1 MNPPVDIRQAEG
13 LRRLSELMLRVN
25 SSADLPEVLDEIT
38 SGVVE
43 VLGYELAFITEVKG
57 AESTI
62 TAVAGSNDMRSA
74 LMGMTVAADHGVDGV
89 AGRVDCIEQFM
100 AMMQQSGVATIP
112 ARAMGSRL
120 LCKPLVNAEGELL
133 GCLGVFRSQTQDDP
147 GKEEQDLL
155 EAFASQAGLALH
167 NLQSRSALGKRL
179 RLGDAIRALAEVSE
193 LDNLEETL
201 RSHGP
206 ELNKQF
212 EVDLFRIRILKPDE
226 DNDDLSSTFIIPPS
240 PPDQLSRQAA
250 DQIAK
255 RAAEEKRPL
264 EVCLKDGVADPD
276 GDMYARGRVAM
287 EILGLSTCL
296 ICPITVGNQYY
307 GYVTLGRS
315 DPNASWDEPERDA
328 LMDLGRNLG
337 RLRANWRLLER
348 ERELV
353 EELQALDRYRTEL
366 IATIS
371 HELKTP
377 LTAIIGHVELLE
389 DSEHEDI
396 SISAIS
402 RNAQRLDRLVANLL
416 TYSHALHSDIG
427 DRRLVDFNEVVSES
441 VDLIRPHAESGHV
454 GVQFTNPNTP
464 NWVFGDPEE
473 LGKVVINLLSNAVKY
488 SRPSG
493 HVEVTVEGNETYREV
508 TVTDH
513 GIGISE
519 SDLLTLFS
527 AFNRSSNQEVLSI
540 PGTGLGLAI
549 SRRIAQMNGGEI
561 LVDSELGAG
570 SSFRF
575 RLPAR
580 VPAEEINL

>member
-25 SSADLPEVLDEIT
+25 SSADLPEVFAEIT

-43 VLGYELAFITEVKG
+43 VLGYELAFITEIEG
-57 AESTI
+57 DRTTI
-62 TAVAGSNDMRSA
+62 TAVSGSDGMSRELLGLKGATDFVGESSHSVGDCAGQFT
-74 LMGMTVAADHGVDGV
+74 LMLQQTEATARFVDELG
-89 AGRVDCIEQFM
+89 
-100 AMMQQSGVATIP
+100 T
-112 ARAMGSRL
+112 RL
-120 LCKPLVNAEGELL
+120 LCKHLVNAEGGLL
-133 GCLGVFRSQTQDDP
+133 GCLGVLRSTELSAPD
-147 GKEEQDLL
+147 KEEQDLL
-155 EAFASQAGLALH
+155 EAFAAQAGLALH

-179 RLGDAIRALAEVSE
+179 RLGNAIRALAEVSE
-193 LDNLEETL
+193 LDNLEEIL

-212 EVDLFRIRILKPDE
+212 EVDLFRIRILRPDG
-226 DNDDLSSTFIIPPS
+226 DDDMSSTFIIPHS
-240 PPDQLSRQAA
+240 PPDYPSRQVA

-255 RAAEEKRPL
+255 VAAREKSPV
-264 EVCLKDGVADPD
+264 EVHLRDGKADPE
-276 GDMYARGRVAM
+276 GSLYERGRVALQ
-287 EILGLSTCL
+287 ILGLSTCL
-296 ICPITVGNQYY
+296 ICAITVGNQYY
-307 GYVTLGRS
+307 GYVTLGRAEE
-315 DPNASWDEPERDA
+315 NASWDQPERDA

-337 RLRANWRLLER
+337 RLVANWRLLER

-353 EELQALDRYRTEL
+353 EELQALDSYRTEL

-377 LTAIIGHVELLE
+377 LTAIIGHVELLQ
-389 DSEHEDI
+389 DAATEDI

-416 TYSHALHSDIG
+416 TYSHALHSDLG
-427 DRRLVDFNEVVSES
+427 DRRLVDFNDVVKDGI
-441 VDLIRPHAESGHV
+441 DLIRPHAQSGLV
-454 GVQFTNPNTP
+454 EVEFALPGTP
-464 NWVFGDPEE
+464 NWVFADPEE

-493 HVEVTVEGNETYREV
+493 RVEVSVAGNETFHEV

-513 GIGISE
+513 GIGISQ
-519 SDLLTLFS
+519 SDLQTLFS

-561 LVDSELGAG
+561 LVDSELGSG

-580 VPAEEINL
+580 VPNEGIVL